1 MEFTTPF
8 PTIAIYVFDNA
19 NGPKFWLSGFEAWW
33 KLVLVF
39 PFLKYNCVLLT
50 SLKQVVKTR

>member
-1 MEFTTPF
+1 MQN
-8 PTIAIYVFDNA
+8 IDLVMNGIYVFG
-19 NGPKFWLSGFEAWW
+19 NGLKFWLSGFEAWW